1 MDFLEIRRKA
11 KERAAARARRDAAGG
26 ARRGTTSGVEKRG
39 GQKRRSAARRAGA
52 PAEVGVVTEADVVEG
67 ALMAEMQGR
76 SEPPADDGFLIVRGP
91 PAAPPGPA
99 EARPAGEA
107 GSEVAAWTGAR
118 PGNAPRARAEVR
130 PQAAD
135 APVDPLE
142 EFFYSEAEAP
152 PAPASDPGEGSA
164 AALREVLVF
173 ELGAE
178 EYALDIGVV
187 REILRAPPITE
198 VPRAPAHVLGITMVR
213 GQVIAVHDPRR
224 RLGLGAAPA
233 GPGARVVVC
242 DAGRGPLGLLVD
254 GVSQV
259 LRLPPSAL
267 EPRPQGI
274 AGIDSDFIAGVGRAG
289 ERFFVLL
296 DTEALLGR
304 QEPGAGTA

>member
-11 KERAAARARRDAAGG
+11 KERAAARARRDAGAGG
-26 ARRGTTSGVEKRG
+26 AGRSGGKG
-39 GQKRRSAARRAGA
+39 GGEKRRSRPRRKEA
-52 PAEVGVVTEADVVEG
+52 PAEEGVVTEADVVEG

-76 SEPPADDGFLIVRGP
+76 REPQPLADDRFFIVRGP
-91 PAAPPGPA
+91 PAVPPGPA
-99 EARPAGEA
+99 VASPAHGPPETRPPEAP
-107 GSEVAAWTGAR
+107 GSASQEV
-118 PGNAPRARAEVR
+118 
-130 PQAAD
+130 PQAA
-135 APVDPLE
+135 AGPIDPLE
-142 EFFYSEAEAP
+142 EFFFSEAEAP
-152 PAPASDPGEGSA
+152 PAPAGAPADEATP

-173 ELGAE
+173 GLGGE
-178 EYALDIGVV
+178 EYALDIEVV
-187 REILRAPPITE
+187 REILKAPPITE

-224 RLGLGAAPA
+224 RLGLGSAPA

-242 DAGRGPLGLLVD
+242 DAGHGPLGLLVD

-274 AGIDSDFIAGVGRAG
+274 AGIDSEFIAGVGRAG

-296 DTEALLGR
+296 EAEALLGR
-304 QEPGAGTA
+304 RQPGEGTA